1 MNTAIGTVPMEA
13 VLTMLNSFSRHDRR
27 WLVEQM
33 SAQVEREEAEAER
46 RFREML
52 EQPSTWKE
60 ESDERLDAA
69 LARFHKDWGG
79 DREPMEIANELRQG
93 SIMTAALKTIQAS
106 PMAPIIDMVKGADLD
121 VMHAVVEYM
130 NEAIREAEEAKRK
143 AEDEFLAK
151 KMAEIEIS
159 PEIDELVDWLRLTP
173 EEAADERTRWI
184 LGLDRK

>member
-1 MNTAIGTVPMEA
+1 
-13 VLTMLNSFSRHDRR
+13 
-27 WLVEQM
+27 
-33 SAQVEREEAEAER
+33 
-46 RFREML
+46 
-52 EQPSTWKE
+52 
-60 ESDERLDAA
+60 
-69 LARFHKDWGG
+69 
-79 DREPMEIANELRQG
+79 
-93 SIMTAALKTIQAS
+93 
-106 PMAPIIDMVKGADLD
+106 MAPIIDMVKDADLN

>member
-1 MNTAIGTVPMEA
+1 
-13 VLTMLNSFSRHDRR
+13 
-27 WLVEQM
+27 
-33 SAQVEREEAEAER
+33 
-46 RFREML
+46 
-52 EQPSTWKE
+52 
-60 ESDERLDAA
+60 
-69 LARFHKDWGG
+69 
-79 DREPMEIANELRQG
+79 
-93 SIMTAALKTIQAS
+93 MTAALKTIQAS
-106 PMAPIIDMVKGADLD
+106 PMAPIIDMVKGVDLN

-173 EEAADERTRWI
+173 EEAADERTGWI